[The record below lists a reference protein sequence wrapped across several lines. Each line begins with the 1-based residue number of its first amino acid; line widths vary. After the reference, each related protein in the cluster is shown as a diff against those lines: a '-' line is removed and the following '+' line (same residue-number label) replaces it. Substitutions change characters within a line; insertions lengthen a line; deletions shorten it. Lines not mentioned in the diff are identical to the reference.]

1 MNLSSD
7 VVFLSSRNSN
17 ANVTIRSVDDNFY
30 EGPESVDLRITSSDR
45 AVMFSPNELTVAIN
59 IMDNECT
66 SVAQLVRVLP
76 RMRVSFKS
84 HPR

>member
-7 VVFLSSRNSN
+7 VVFLSSGNSN
-17 ANVTIRSVDDNFY
+17 VTVTIRSVDDNFY

-45 AVMFSPNELTVAIN
+45 AVVFSPNELTVAIN
-59 IMDNECT
+59 IVDNECT

-76 RMRVSFKS
+76 GMRVSFKS